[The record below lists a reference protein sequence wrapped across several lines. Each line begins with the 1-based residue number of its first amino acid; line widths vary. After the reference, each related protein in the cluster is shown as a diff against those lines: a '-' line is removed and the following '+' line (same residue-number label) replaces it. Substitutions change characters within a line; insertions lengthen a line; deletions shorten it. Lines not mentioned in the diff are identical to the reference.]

1 MTDQELGRPGK
12 MTWKNNPIS
21 NQEHDDV
28 CMEVKYFDKNETKQ
42 HRLSRDEILRD
53 LSNLQIKWQADQR
66 AQYCGIP
73 PMVGLWSPGGQYVAV
88 HVDWYLHPWKRDNPD
103 AILAVLDE
111 EQWNEQ
117 KQTFVNS
124 YVFTVNEDHTTK
136 KTYEVWLDID
146 KKGRVSSISKT
157 MSDKA
162 TKFFLTYHIVAS
174 SEANTHYPIACL
186 LPMLLTGTN
195 VSDMNAVFVYAHFQ
209 RADVSLHQR
218 VWGTDFQETDPDIE
232 EFLRAFAKKLIDRP
246 IVLESKLENCNDAG
260 RRLLMSEKMSKG
272 RPLFETASAV
282 LVLGLS
288 SKSKQ
293 KRDVSVAQS
302 KKSREVFASEVG
314 RNQVQEALSFA
325 VAAHPSHIKADKDFY
340 VAEFKEDK
348 FHFWKKLAIAVA
360 EAVFDDNKA
369 WAEKLREQARERH
382 VKAYDAN
389 ERTIKEDHDVKEL
402 RRKLQAGQTRLANA
416 EAPPK
421 AFSAYVKPPTS
432 CKSAKKMAR
441 QEKKKSVVN
450 SMEHHVHVL
459 PEQRALRA
467 EAFDLRQ
474 QLKHSEALA
483 AKMHQRTQSM
493 IKLEKDMSAAKEA
506 AEHVIPPLPQLS
518 DFVA

>member
-1 MTDQELGRPGK
+1 MI
-12 MTWKNNPIS
+12 MTWKNNPMS
-21 NQEHDDV
+21 NQEHDEV
-28 CMEVKYFDKNETKQ
+28 CMEVKYFDKSETKQ
-42 HRLSRDEILRD
+42 HRLSRDQVLRD
-53 LSNLQIKWQADQR
+53 LSNLQIKWQAAQR
-66 AQYCGIP
+66 ALYSGIP

-88 HVDWYLHPWKRDNPD
+88 HVDWYLYPWKRDNPD
-103 AILAVLDE
+103 AMLAVLDE

-117 KQTFVNS
+117 KETFVNS
-124 YVFTVNEDHTTK
+124 YVFTVNKDHTTV

-157 MSDKA
+157 MSAKA

-195 VSDMNAVFVYAHFQ
+195 VSDLNAVFVYAHLQ
-209 RADVSLHQR
+209 RADVYLHQR
-218 VWGTDFQETDPDIE
+218 VPSTDFQETDPDIE

-246 IVLESKLENCNDAG
+246 IVLESKLESCNDAG
-260 RRLLMSEKMSKG
+260 RRLLMSEKTSKG
-272 RPLFETASAV
+272 RPVFETASAV
-282 LVLGLS
+282 LVAKLS

-302 KKSREVFASEVG
+302 KKSREVFASEAG

-325 VAAHPSHIKADKDFY
+325 VADHPSHIIANDFY
-340 VAEFKEDK
+340 VAEFKEDEIT
-348 FHFWKKLAIAVA
+348 FWKKLAIAVA

-369 WAEKLREQARERH
+369 WAEMLREQARERH

-389 ERTIKEDHDVKEL
+389 ERAIKEDHDVKEL

-421 AFSAYVKPPTS
+421 AFSAYVKPPES
-432 CKSAKKMAR
+432 CKSTKKKAR
-441 QEKKKSVVN
+441 QDKKKSMVN
-450 SMEHHVHVL
+450 SMEHEVHVL

-483 AKMHQRTQSM
+483 AKMYQRTQSM